1 MAFSLGERVDRRRR
15 FSAGVGR
22 VRGRFGDFEWVTV
35 IWCLL
40 RSTAFGAL
48 RFVWRSPLKKL
59 ELIASFVVLT
69 TIGVYCST
77 DTPIGR
83 VEVVSLLAGGT
94 PAVEVERL
102 VQRHGINFQPTE
114 GFLNLMARAESE
126 MDSGKERLAQS
137 LLTAHVVNLVPEET
151 PHESEALEHLAHGA
165 EVAWSTFP
173 PNPERSR
180 EIDGEFRQALQTN
193 PENPFLHFALGNALI
208 YEGKFDLAA
217 SELRETLRVMPDLTA
232 VHTTLGRALA
242 GKGDQASALAELREA
257 VRIDPTSPTARSV
270 LASVLLANRDPA
282 GATEELR
289 EGLRLRP
296 DDPALHNT
304 LGTVLY
310 ESGNTDA
317 AIAEFRQAIE
327 LGSKDP
333 QVHTDLASALRK
345 KGDLDGAIAELREA
359 ACLAPKSF
367 WFHYSLGLA
376 LVDRKDLAGAKTEY
390 REAIRLRPDF
400 ALSHSELGYVLKKE
414 HDLDGAIAEYR
425 EAIRLDP
432 KLAVAHA
439 NLGAA
444 LFANGQH
451 DASYEEVLVAHEL
464 APNDPTI
471 SVEFSRLPE
480 AYKQRATQPP
490 GELRPPAAALGEP
503 ETADFLFYMG
513 AQELVA
519 LEAETPTIGGKRGA
533 FGGIS
538 AYMTVIGERSPV
550 RLKPGSKWEFVIRPA
565 SAAAQLDFRLE
576 KFEAKGGSRTL
587 ISKKKLEP
595 SSSSDKPG
603 LLMFDSSSFGK
614 SSIKLTVPYDLAP
627 GEYGFFVTA
636 KGDGWKMFCFGVD
649 SP

>member
-1 MAFSLGERVDRRRR
+1 V
-15 FSAGVGR
+15 
-22 VRGRFGDFEWVTV
+22 
-35 IWCLL
+35 
-40 RSTAFGAL
+40 
-48 RFVWRSPLKKL
+48 KKL
-59 ELIASFVVLT
+59 GLFSSIMFLISV
-69 TIGVYCST
+69 GVCAST
-77 DTPIGR
+77 DAPIGR
-83 VEVVSLLAGGT
+83 VEVLGLLAGGT

-102 VQRHGINFQPTE
+102 VQQHGINFRPTE
-114 GFLNLMARAESE
+114 GFLRLVTRAEAES
-126 MDSGKERLAQS
+126 DPDKEQLAQA
-137 LLTAHVVNLVPEET
+137 LTATRLVNPVAEE
-151 PHESEALEHLAHGA
+151 PARESETLEHLAHGA
-165 EVAWSTFP
+165 ELAWSAFP

-180 EIDGEFRQALQTN
+180 EIEREFQQALQTN

-217 SELRETLRVMPDLTA
+217 SELRETLRAMPDLSSA
-232 VHTTLGRALA
+232 HTTLGRALA
-242 GKGDQASALAELREA
+242 GKGDQAGALTELREA
-257 VRIDPTSPTARSV
+257 VRVDPTSPTARSI
-270 LASVLLANRDPA
+270 LASALLANHDPA

-289 EGLRLRP
+289 EGLRISP
-296 DDPALHNT
+296 DEPALHNT

-317 AIAEFRQAIE
+317 AIAEFRQAIQ
-327 LGSKDP
+327 LGSKDT

-359 ACLAPKSF
+359 ARLAPKSF

-376 LVDRKDLAGAKTEY
+376 LVDRKDLAGASSEY
-390 REAIRLRPDF
+390 REAIRLNPDF

-414 HDLDGAIAEYR
+414 HDLDGAITEYR

-444 LFANGQH
+444 LFAKGQH
-451 DASYEEVLVAHEL
+451 DASYEEVLLAHEL

-471 SVEFSRLPE
+471 SVEFSRLPQ

-490 GELRPPAAALGEP
+490 GELRPQAAALGEP
-503 ETADFLFYMG
+503 ETTNFLFYMG

-519 LEAETPTIGGKRGA
+519 LEAETPTLGAKRGA
-533 FGGIS
+533 LGGMS

-550 RLKPGSKWEFVIRPA
+550 RLKSGSTWEFVIRPA
-565 SAAAQLDFRLE
+565 NAVEQLDFKLE

-587 ISKKKLEP
+587 NSRGKKLEP

-603 LLMFDSSSFGK
+603 LLIFDSSSFGK

-636 KGDGWKMFCFGVD
+636 KGGGWKTFCFGVD